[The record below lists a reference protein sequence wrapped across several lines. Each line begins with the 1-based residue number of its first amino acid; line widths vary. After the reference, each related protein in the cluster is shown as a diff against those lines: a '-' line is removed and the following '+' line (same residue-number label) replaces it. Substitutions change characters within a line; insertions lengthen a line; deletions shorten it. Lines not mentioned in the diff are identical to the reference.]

1 MGQITNKMA
10 VEMLYK
16 ISQKIS
22 QKIKRQNKNGK
33 DADGAAYGKEA
44 RTYDAENKKPVI
56 RCSICTGEQ
65 VAGFKD
71 IHTGKFEEIMLIKN
85 DADLRSFKETY
96 GLTEVTKEY

>member
-1 MGQITNKMA
+1 MGQITNQMA
-10 VEMLYK
+10 VEALYK
-16 ISQKIS
+16 ISQKVS
-22 QKIKRQNKNGK
+22 QKMKSRKKDGK
-33 DADGAAYGKEA
+33 SKDGVSYGKEA
-44 RTYDAENKKPVI
+44 QTYDRENQKPVI

>member
-1 MGQITNKMA
+1 MGQITNQMA
-10 VEMLYK
+10 VETLYK

-22 QKIKRQNKNGK
+22 QKIKNRKSKG
-33 DADGAAYGKEA
+33 DASCGREA
-44 RTYDAENKKPVI
+44 KTYDMENQKPVI

>member
-1 MGQITNKMA
+1 MGQITNQMA

-16 ISQKIS
+16 ISQKI
-22 QKIKRQNKNGK
+22 KNRKKNGK
-33 DADGAAYGKEA
+33 SKDGASYGKEA
-44 RTYDAENKKPVI
+44 KAYDMENKRPVI

-96 GLTEVTKEY
+96 GLTEVAKEY

>member
-10 VEMLYK
+10 VETLYK

-22 QKIKRQNKNGK
+22 QKIKNGK
-33 DADGAAYGKEA
+33 SKDSASYGKEA
-44 RTYDAENKKPVI
+44 KTYDRENQKPVI

>member
-1 MGQITNKMA
+1 MGQITNQMA
-10 VEMLYK
+10 VETLYK

-22 QKIKRQNKNGK
+22 QKIKNRKSK
-33 DADGAAYGKEA
+33 DSAPCGREA
-44 RTYDAENKKPVI
+44 KTYDMENKRPVI

-96 GLTEVTKEY
+96 GLTEVAKEY